1 MPYHNQQGLLKKRND
16 APFRNIRTAPMR
28 KWQRSKKE
36 IEEKD
41 RTVNE
46 WEDIGQWE
54 SETSGFNL
62 SGLMG
67 QRMA

>member
-1 MPYHNQQGLLKKRND
+1 
-16 APFRNIRTAPMR
+16 MR